1 MHLHFEAVAQE
12 VAEHDERVASK
23 SCRGRGSQ
31 ISLSYFGHNVE
42 IVRINPARAANDL
55 VGHQRNRSSVREAS
69 QLSQGE
75 TCRGEATAGANRTN
89 TLRSATRRVQ
99 LHRSNLECGGVP
111 VG

>member
-1 MHLHFEAVAQE
+1 MSVSLRRAVGA
-12 VAEHDERVASK
+12 VGVR
-23 SCRGRGSQ
+23 

-55 VGHQRNRSSVREAS
+55 VGHQRNRSSVREAC

-75 TCRGEATAGANRTN
+75 TCCGEATAGANRTN
-89 TLRSATRRVQ
+89 TLRPITRLVQ
-99 LHRSNLECGGVP
+99 LHRSNLECGGGS